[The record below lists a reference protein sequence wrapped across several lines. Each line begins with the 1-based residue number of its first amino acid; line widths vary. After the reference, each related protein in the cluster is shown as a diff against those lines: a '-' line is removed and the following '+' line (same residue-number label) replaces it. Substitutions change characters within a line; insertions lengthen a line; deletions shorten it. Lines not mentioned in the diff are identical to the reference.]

1 MDTFAQSKLL
11 LADTDPQEIQM
22 VNAACKTPEAFVGLY
37 DRYVLRVYRY
47 ILHRTGDELVAEDL
61 TSQVF
66 LDALKNLPRISPR
79 VPFGAWLFTIARRR
93 IADYFRKLH
102 PITSFEE
109 NQNLPSIDADP
120 LKELIQTERLIDLE
134 AQLATL
140 DERDR
145 ELLRLRFTAE
155 LSFGEIS
162 VLLGQKENTIKKS
175 FYRLLDRLGRRME
188 AEND

>member
-1 MDTFAQSKLL
+1 MDTLTPSARL
-11 LADTDPQEIQM
+11 LANTGPQEIQM
-22 VNAACKTPEAFVGLY
+22 VNSARKTPEAFVELY

-47 ILHRTGDELVAEDL
+47 MLHRTGDEMVAEDL

-66 LDALKNLPRISPR
+66 LDALKNLPRLSPR
-79 VPFGAWLFTIARRR
+79 VPLGAWLFTIARRR
-93 IADYFRKLH
+93 IADYFRGLQ
-102 PITSFEE
+102 PIASLEE
-109 NQNLPSIDADP
+109 TQNLPSIDVDP
-120 LKELIQTERLIDLE
+120 LKGLIQTERLKDLE

-140 DERDR
+140 DERER

-155 LSFGEIS
+155 LSFAEIG